1 VKLVGIDVGSTTVKA
16 VAIEDGRVAWRD
28 YQRHNTKQAEKVVE
42 FLQRMEAEA
51 ALTPGRDRVF
61 FTGSGAGIIAPLVGG
76 KLIQEVV
83 AVAACVEQLH
93 PDVRFVSEIGGE
105 DMKTIFFTASGTG
118 KSKQVYM
125 QSACSGG
132 TGTFVEKTARKLQV
146 ASERL
151 AQMPYAGMSLHKIS
165 SKCGIFA
172 ETDAN
177 TLVKTGVPVEEI
189 IASLFEAVV
198 YQNLATLTKG
208 NTPLP
213 EVLLLGGP
221 NLFFKGLQEAWRHH
235 LGKLWTQR
243 KIELPPGRDPTS
255 LIVVP
260 AEALYYAC
268 LGCVEIGKGEKP
280 EVAV

>member
-1 VKLVGIDVGSTTVKA
+1 MKLIGMDVGSTTVKA
-16 VAIEDGRVAWRD
+16 IVVDDGKVTWQD
-28 YQRHNTKQAEKVVE
+28 YQRHNTRQAEKVLE
-42 FLQRMEAEA
+42 FLGRMEEEA
-51 ALTPGRDRVF
+51 QVVPGRDRVF
-61 FTGSGAGIIAPLVGG
+61 FTGSGAGLLGPLVGA
-76 KLIQEVV
+76 KMIQEVV
-83 AVAACVEQLH
+83 AVAACVEKLH

-105 DMKTIFFTASGTG
+105 DMKTIFFTATGTG
-118 KSKQVYM
+118 RSKQVYM

-132 TGTFVEKTARKLQV
+132 TGTFIEKTARKLPV

-151 AQMPYAGMSLHKIS
+151 AEMPYADMSLHKVS
-165 SKCGIFA
+165 SKCGNFA

-177 TLVKTGVPVEEI
+177 SLVKTGVPVEEI

-208 NTPLP
+208 NTPAP

-235 LGKLWTQR
+235 LAKLWQQR
-243 KIELPPGRDPTS
+243 KLALPEGRDPAS
-255 LIVVP
+255 LITVP

-268 LGCVEIGKGEKP
+268 LEIGRASCRER
-280 EVAV
+280 V